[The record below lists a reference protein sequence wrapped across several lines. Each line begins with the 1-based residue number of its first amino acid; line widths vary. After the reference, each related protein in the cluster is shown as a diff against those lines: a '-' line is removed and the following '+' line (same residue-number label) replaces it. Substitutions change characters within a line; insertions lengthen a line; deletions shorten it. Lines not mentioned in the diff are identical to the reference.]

1 MAGMQATQTAPATRI
16 RARGR
21 AQLSRGVRR
30 FALTAHVVV
39 SVGWLGLDLGL
50 LTLGLTGLLSGDP
63 QLQRAAYR
71 AMGVF
76 GDVLIIPISLASLL
90 TGVLLS
96 VGTTWG
102 LFRYYWVAAK
112 FWLTLAAT
120 TASIFALRAQLHA
133 AVRQLPADPGGP
145 VDIGGTAQSLVAA
158 PTVALLVYLA
168 ATALSTY
175 KPWGRTAAGK
185 RARTGRR

>member
-1 MAGMQATQTAPATRI
+1 MRAPTI
-16 RARGR
+16 EWRGGWR
-21 AQLSRGVRR
+21 LSRKARR
-30 FALTAHVVV
+30 LALTAHVAV

-71 AMGVF
+71 VMGLF

-90 TGVLLS
+90 TGLLVS
-96 VGTTWG
+96 LGTHWG

-112 FWLTLAAT
+112 FWLTLGAT
-120 TASIFALRAQLHA
+120 TASIFALRAQIGA
-133 AVRQLPADPGGP
+133 AVHRLPATSTDPGP
-145 VDIGGTAQSLVAA
+145 LDIGGTAASLVAA
-158 PTVALLVYLA
+158 PSVALLVYLA

-185 RARTGRR
+185 RD